1 MADIINPE
9 MLNKDGLVAIL
20 PYGVKPGLAF
30 FRMPLKQLI
39 WPFGLPEALVN
50 GKVGDLEEVDEI
62 ICFPSKQVCYLPRF
76 GVKSRISLM
85 IVEPEA
91 LHKRYFRAA
100 RRLNKRFHKILTCN
114 PALLRDIPNA
124 VFLPYGTTWIPDW
137 RTLEITKTRNLSLI
151 ASAKR
156 HLEGHKLRHT
166 MVNWLREN
174 GIDADVIG
182 RGYNSFEKK
191 SDGLAPYRYSIVIEN
206 VRESSYFTEKLIDA
220 FLTETV
226 PIYWGAPNIGEFFYT
241 EGMIICETFEDLKAA
256 VMNADENGYNDK
268 SIAIAVNKQ
277 RAADYEDLM
286 TRAAL
291 AVR

>member
-1 MADIINPE
+1 MEQHGYLIGE
-9 MLNKDGLVAIL
+9 RLRL
-20 PYGVKPGLAF
+20 PKHEIC
-30 FRMPLKQLI
+30 PLLLPQSGI
-39 WPFGLPEALVN
+39 W
-50 GKVGDLEEVDEI
+50 
-62 ICFPSKQVCYLPRF
+62 
-76 GVKSRISLM
+76 
-85 IVEPEA
+85 
-91 LHKRYFRAA
+91 
-100 RRLNKRFHKILTCN
+100 
-114 PALLRDIPNA
+114 
-124 VFLPYGTTWIPDW
+124 
-137 RTLEITKTRNLSLI
+137 
-151 ASAKR
+151 
-156 HLEGHKLRHT
+156 
-166 MVNWLREN
+166 N